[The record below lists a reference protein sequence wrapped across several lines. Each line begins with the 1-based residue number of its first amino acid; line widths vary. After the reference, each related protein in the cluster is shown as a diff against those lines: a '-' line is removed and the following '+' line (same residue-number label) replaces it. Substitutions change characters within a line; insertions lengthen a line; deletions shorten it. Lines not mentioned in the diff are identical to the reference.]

1 MVDKIGDTMKIA
13 ILPGDGIGPEI
24 ISQAVKVLNFF
35 GLGGS
40 LEYSSIGG
48 AGYDEFKDPLPEAT
62 LKLAQECRRNFTW
75 CCWWLEV

>member
-35 GLGGS
+35 GLGES
-40 LEYSSIGG
+40 LSYSSIGG
-48 AGYDEFKDPLPEAT
+48 SGYCLLYTSPSPRD
-62 LKLAQECRRNFTW
+62 RG
-75 CCWWLEV
+75 